1 MTCASVILDSR
12 TQKVGIPSLERRIA
26 AHPKI
31 VVDAYYSQGKIERII
46 LGSSKEGF
54 ICRFFGTIKEEEALI
69 AFLKAYSAKKEAA
82 LPQLDLS
89 LFPAF
94 TRQVLK
100 TLTTLNFSETASYKE
115 VAQKVGNAHAARA
128 VGNACR
134 VNPFPLLIPCHR
146 VLASNGKLGGFAF
159 GTSMKETLLDFESAT

>member
-1 MTCASVILDSR
+1 MTCASVTLDSR

-31 VVDAYYSQGKIERII
+31 VVDAYYSQGKIERIV
-46 LGSSKEGF
+46 LRPSKEGF
-54 ICRFFGTIKEEEALI
+54 VCRFFGTFKEEASLLT
-69 AFLKAYSAKKEAA
+69 FLKAYGAKKEAA

-100 TLTTLNFSETASYKE
+100 
-115 VAQKVGNAHAARA
+115 
-128 VGNACR
+128 
-134 VNPFPLLIPCHR
+134 
-146 VLASNGKLGGFAF
+146 
-159 GTSMKETLLDFESAT
+159 